1 METLRI
7 FKITLSLPPK
17 ELSPNVRANWPAKA
31 RATRKYREYA
41 WAVTLSKIGRR
52 TAPQWKRATAQ
63 ATFFFQTKRRHDKD
77 NLLAS
82 LKAVFDGI
90 ADAGLV
96 ENDAGLTHR
105 PVEIVIDPDGWEHVE
120 IEVTGEIE

>member
-7 FKITLSLPPK
+7 FKITLGLPPR

-52 TAPQWKRATAQ
+52 IAPQWKRATVQ

-77 NLLAS
+77 NLLAN
-82 LKAVFDGI
+82 LKPAFDGI

-96 ENDAGLTHR
+96 ENDAGLIHL
-105 PVEIVIDPDGWEHVE
+105 PVEIVVEPGMWEHVE
-120 IEVTGEIE
+120 LDVVKA